1 MPATPLISVIVPV
14 HDVAGH
20 VGACLR
26 SLRAQT
32 CADFE
37 AIVIDDGSNDDSAAR
52 AVEAIAGDA
61 RFRLIRQ
68 GHRGLSAARNAGLD
82 RARGRFIAFV
92 DGDDRVM
99 PDFLARLVV
108 ALEESGG
115 DWVACGLR
123 NVHPDGSGETHSGIH
138 AAPDPD
144 VHPALRRHAFSGW
157 PEVIAHFPSA
167 WNKLYR
173 RALIEGL
180 RFDEGTWFEDHG
192 FFLRVAARTDH
203 LIHIPAPLYLQTRG
217 RAGQITGNDSDRV
230 FEQFAVLETARAIMA
245 AGPHDGAEAAFAT
258 LAHRLIAERAR
269 VLAAP
274 ERRARFAR
282 AAARFLAEAGI
293 DAAAG
298 DPCWAEETRGHSP
311 LSVLLRW
318 NGTDP
323 EPLRATLGALAQGAV
338 LGQEVVILCPD
349 EAARH
354 RAAALCPTPHMQARV
369 PGADGPFTA
378 LRGTIMRLLAP
389 GARPDPHALQAQARA
404 LLASGADLGLVGE
417 AAPEGGRFEPMAAL
431 AKEIHAAP
439 HLFRREM
446 ALAQGLRLGSGTS
459 EDAAFWLAVR
469 LCARHV
475 VALPGPGPAPAQEA
489 PPLPT
494 PRRAAAL
501 LAAHDVAMA
510 ALPEAA
516 RARLPEGWERRL
528 FLRALWRNW
537 QAAAIWPR
545 AARRRM
551 MIIALLGALR
561 RGLAGM
567 ADPPAGFDPDIPP
580 RLARLLGPR
589 ALLPPGA
596 APEPPVAGP
605 VQAGREGYVP
615 FKPGGTGWLRFRAD
629 LGAARFANLS
639 FLCADGITTPLH
651 LSLRREA
658 GLAVLNDRDAAG
670 HWHEEIAHAVP
681 LGPRP
686 VEGVIR
692 FTPDEVRVTLDG
704 AEVAWVRAGARFG
717 GLCRIALLECEG
729 PITLLDVLPGWT
741 GRDLALDARLMLR
754 APEGACRLRLGH
766 DETFLTLVPAVGVP
780 GLLVPLPGWVWA
792 DLPEGSALEI
802 RTEEG
807 DGLDLRITREEMR
820 VRLETAL
827 THRLE
832 PGETLASLGV
842 LEHLMHGGFTRSL
855 SSDAQARAARI
866 ARHFGLAQELDIAAV
881 PPAAPAI
888 PDDKREIRRALAR
901 FAEAMTASPA
911 PDPLGVLADLAVPAG
926 ARGALCLALCPW
938 FAREAQDGARFA
950 GYVAAARA
958 AGVVGAP
965 LPADPWSRAALLPLL
980 LAEGAD
986 EMMHEALWRLVPL
999 SPDWLPTEAIAHVA
1013 RHALTARG
1021 LDPARRD
1028 SVLYGYMEFVGN
1040 RLDDPWGRAHC
1051 RELTR
1056 AAAALLMQRELMSHH
1071 LRNDFDRF
1079 CLKAYGLSRVFWEA
1093 VGEHGAPET
1102 LPPRLAEGHA
1112 AFRRIE
1118 AADGDAEARAALS
1131 HFESAGNP
1139 DATRIARGLGA
1150 PGVSAARPLEL
1161 LRIHARPGGAP
1172 VPETARMALREALPA
1187 LYPEVPPA
1195 RHDGAC
1201 RALAERIEAALAAPE
1216 QAEAAP
1222 LLDRLDLMADA
1233 RVQHLGIGLGLS
1245 LLAGIGDRPEAAHLD
1260 VALRGWLGAR
1270 LEGLSPEARQVVA
1283 RAPAVRQGVARL
1295 SAAALPGTGPLC
1307 ERLGPVMALPRAAA
1321 ASGPA
1326 HPLYDTLVVV
1336 FTCAS
1341 YLEAR
1346 APALRAGWLR
1356 LLQGLGVP
1364 YLFVTGDGD
1373 DTIAGDVLRLA
1384 APDDY
1389 EGLPQKTLAAIRWVH
1404 EQTGFGHMLKIDDDC
1419 FLNVP
1424 EMLRALTYRR
1434 FDYYGRKL
1442 VRVPG
1447 QMDRRWHQAK
1457 SGSAEARRALDKS
1470 PEPSSYADG
1479 GSGYTLSRHAM
1490 AELLDAARSP
1500 EGQLL
1505 QQVSYMED
1513 KLVGDLLALR
1523 GIEVAEE
1530 GYYTA
1535 IRRRARPG
1543 GRPVSTWHNGFFAS
1557 RTMPVQMVHLDS
1569 EADQTPALE
1578 RLSTPMLWPRK
1589 IWPGFQQARLGPQSN
1604 ALDLISSEASAEA
1617 AREAPVAVVS
1627 VMRNEM
1633 FLLPHFL
1640 RHYRALG
1647 VERFVIADNGSDD
1660 GTLEFLAE
1668 ETDVTLFS
1676 VDTDYRNAAFGV
1688 AWQQAM
1694 LEALRPGVWSLMAD
1708 ADEFLVWQKEPRQ
1721 SLAALLAEP
1730 DFVAAEAVRLFM
1742 LDMYPE
1748 GPLEHADFAS
1758 GNPFAE
1764 AGFADR
1770 VPFLRS
1776 TPMRGPFSDQPSW
1789 TSALRH
1795 RLIPGSGPELFVAQ
1809 KIALLRYHPFMRLSA
1824 GLHYVGDAR
1833 LARRELILGHF
1844 KYNADFRRK
1853 AQVEVA
1859 RGQHWGNAEEYRKYL
1874 ALVSEGRQVIYEP
1887 GVSLPWHEVPFVAAR
1902 LG

>member
-1 MPATPLISVIVPV
+1 MPSTPLISVIVPV

-37 AIVIDDGSNDDSAAR
+37 ALVIDDGSHDDSAAR
-52 AVEAIAGDA
+52 AVEVIAGDA

-68 GHRGLSAARNAGLD
+68 AHRGLSAARNAGLD

-92 DGDDRVM
+92 DSDDRVM
-99 PDFLARLVV
+99 PDFLTQLVA
-108 ALEESGG
+108 ALEETGG
-115 DWVACGLR
+115 DWAACGLR
-123 NVHPDGSGETHSGIH
+123 NVYPDGSGETHSGIH

-144 VHPALRRHAFSGW
+144 AHPALRRHAFSRW
-157 PEVIAHFPSA
+157 SEVIAHFPSA

-192 FFLRVAARTDH
+192 FFLRAASRTDH
-203 LIHIPAPLYLQTRG
+203 LIHLPAPLYLQTRG
-217 RAGQITGNDSDRV
+217 RAGQITGKDDERV
-230 FEQFAVLETARAIMA
+230 FEQFAVLEDARAIMA

-258 LAHRLIAERAR
+258 LAHRLIAERAS

-282 AAARFLAEAGI
+282 AATRFLSEARI

-298 DPCWAEETRGHSP
+298 DPCWAEEMKGHPP

-318 NGTDP
+318 DGADP

-349 EAARH
+349 EAARR
-354 RAAALCPTPHMQARV
+354 RAAALCPAPHMQARV
-369 PGADGPFTA
+369 PSADGPFAA
-378 LRGTIMRLLAP
+378 LRGTIMRLIAP
-389 GARPDPHALQAQARA
+389 GTRPDPQELQAQARA
-404 LLASGADLGLVGE
+404 LLASGADLGLIGE
-417 AAPEGGRFEPMAAL
+417 AAPEGGRFEPAAAL
-431 AKEIHAAP
+431 ANEIHTAP
-439 HLFRREM
+439 HLFRRVM
-446 ALAQGLRLGSGTS
+446 ALAQGLRLGADMG
-459 EDAAFWLAVR
+459 EDGAFWLAVR
-469 LCARHV
+469 LCAWQV
-475 VALPGPGPAPAQEA
+475 VTLPGSAPAQEA
-489 PPLPT
+489 PPMPA

-501 LAAHDVAMA
+501 LAAHDATMA
-510 ALPEAA
+510 ALPETA

-537 QAAAIWPR
+537 QAAAAWPR
-545 AARRRM
+545 TARRRM
-551 MIIALLGALR
+551 MITAMLGAVR

-567 ADPPAGFDPDIPP
+567 ADPPAGVDPDIPP
-580 RLARLLGPR
+580 RLDRLLSPR
-589 ALLPPGA
+589 ALLPQGA
-596 APEPPVAGP
+596 APEPSVAGP
-605 VQAGREGYVP
+605 VQADRESYAP
-615 FKPGGTGWLRFRAD
+615 FAPGGAGWLRFCAD
-629 LGAARFANLS
+629 LGAAPFANLS
-639 FLCADGITTPLH
+639 FLCTDRVTTPFH

-658 GLAVLNDRDAAG
+658 GLAVLNHRDAGG

-692 FTPDEVRVTLDG
+692 FAPDEVEVVLDG
-704 AEVAWVRAGARFG
+704 VEVAHLRAGARFG
-717 GLCRIALLECEG
+717 GLSAIALLECEG
-729 PITLLDVLPGWT
+729 PITLLDVVTSWT

-754 APEGACRLRLGH
+754 APEGTRGLRLGH
-766 DETFLTLVPAVGVP
+766 DGRLLPLVEAAGVP
-780 GLLVPLPGWVWA
+780 GLLAPLPGWVWA
-792 DLPEGSALEI
+792 DLPDGAALEI

-807 DGLDLRITREEMR
+807 DGPTLRITREEMR
-820 VRLETAL
+820 ARLETAL
-827 THRLE
+827 IHRLE
-832 PGETLASLGV
+832 PQDALASLGV
-842 LEHLMHGGFTRSL
+842 LEHLIHGGFAHGL
-855 SSDAQARAARI
+855 SPDAQARAARI
-866 ARHFGLAQELDIAAV
+866 ARHFGLAEELDIAAA
-881 PPAAPAI
+881 PPAAPVMSG
-888 PDDKREIRRALAR
+888 DTREIRCALAR
-901 FAEAMTASPA
+901 FAEAMAATPA
-911 PDPLGVLADLAVPAG
+911 PDPLDVLADLAVPAG
-926 ARGALCLALCPW
+926 ARGALCLALGPW
-938 FAREAQDGARFA
+938 FAREAQDGTGFA

-958 AGVVGAP
+958 AGVMGAP
-965 LPADPWSRAALLPLL
+965 LPADPWGRAALLPLL
-980 LAEGAD
+980 LAEGVGD
-986 EMMHEALWRLVPL
+986 VLREVLWRLVPP
-999 SPDWLPTEAIAHVA
+999 SQDWLPTEAIAHLA
-1013 RHALTARG
+1013 RHALSARG
-1021 LDPARRD
+1021 LDLTLRE
-1028 SVLYGYMEFVGN
+1028 SVLYGYMEFVRN
-1040 RLDDPWGRAHC
+1040 RLADPWGRAHC

-1056 AAAALLMQRELMSHH
+1056 AAAALLQQRALMSHH
-1071 LRNDFDRF
+1071 LREDFDRF
-1079 CLKAYGLSRVFWEA
+1079 CLQAYGLSRVFWEA
-1093 VGEHGAPET
+1093 VAERGAPET
-1102 LPPRLAEGHA
+1102 LPPRLAEGYA

-1118 AADGDAEARAALS
+1118 AARWGAEGRAALS
-1131 HFESAGNP
+1131 LFEVSGNP

-1150 PGVSAARPLEL
+1150 PGMSVTRPLEL
-1161 LRIHARPGGAP
+1161 LRAHALPGAAP
-1172 VPETARMALREALPA
+1172 VPEAVWMALREALPA
-1187 LYPEVPPA
+1187 LYPEVSPA
-1195 RHDGAC
+1195 SQDGPC
-1201 RALAERIEAALAAPE
+1201 RALAERIEATLAAPE
-1216 QAEAAP
+1216 AAEAGP

-1245 LLAGIGDRPEAAHLD
+1245 LLAGIANRPEAGHLD
-1260 VALRGWLGAR
+1260 KALRGWLKAR
-1270 LEGLSPEARQVVA
+1270 LEGLSPEAREGVA

-1295 SAAALPGTGPLC
+1295 SAAALPATEQLC
-1307 ERLGPVMALPRAAA
+1307 ERLGPAMALPSAAKA
-1321 ASGPA
+1321 PGPA

-1336 FTCAS
+1336 FTCAP
-1341 YLEAR
+1341 YLETR
-1346 APALRAGWLR
+1346 APALRTGWLR

-1364 YLFVTGDGD
+1364 YIFVTGDGD
-1373 DTIAGDVLRLA
+1373 NTLAGDVLRLA

-1404 EQTGFGHMLKIDDDC
+1404 GQTGFGHMLKIDDDC
-1419 FLNVP
+1419 FLNAP
-1424 EMLRALTYRR
+1424 EMLRALNYRR

-1457 SGSAEARRALDKS
+1457 SGSAAARRALDKS

-1505 QQVSYMED
+1505 QRISYMED

-1523 GIEVAEE
+1523 GIAVAEE
-1530 GYYTA
+1530 GYYTT

-1557 RTMPVQMVHLDS
+1557 RAMPVQMVHLDS
-1569 EADQTPALE
+1569 EADQGPALE

-1617 AREAPVAVVS
+1617 AREAPIAVVS

-1668 ETDVTLFS
+1668 EPDVTLFS

-1694 LEALRPGVWSLMAD
+1694 LEALRPGMWSLVAD
-1708 ADEFLVWQKEPRQ
+1708 ADEFLVWQREPRQ
-1721 SLAALLAEP
+1721 SLSALLAEP
-1730 DFVAAEAVRLFM
+1730 DFAAAEAVRLFM

-1748 GPLEHADFAS
+1748 GPLEHVDFAS

-1795 RLIPGSGPELFVAQ
+1795 RLIPGSGSELFVAQ

-1844 KYNADFRRK
+1844 KYNSDFRRK
-1853 AQVEVA
+1853 AQAEVA

-1874 ALVSEGRQVIYEP
+1874 ALVSEGRSVIFER
-1887 GVSLPWHEVPFVAAR
+1887 GVSLPWHEVPFVAER